1 MVDRRAIM
9 KISAEI
15 RKIGLANG
23 IAAEELSD
31 EDTKKIKNNIALKY
45 THLQPGPFLWDRLK
59 DAAIREDRGGW
70 EKICDF
76 VGNSKCLIFFDDVE
90 DKSVL
95 VINNGKNLHKLLNE
109 MYGFEFY
116 VTDFETDYL
125 LCFNHHDC
133 LLACGAAKNWAES
146 L

>member
-1 MVDRRAIM
+1 M
-9 KISAEI
+9 KISGEI
-15 RKIGLANG
+15 RKIGLVNG

-31 EDTKKIKNNIALKY
+31 EDGKKIKNNIALKY
-45 THLQPGPFLWDRLK
+45 THWQPGPFLWDRLK
-59 DAAIREDRGGW
+59 DAAIREDCAGW

-76 VGNSKCLIFFDDVE
+76 VGANKCLIFFDDIE

-95 VINNGKNLHKLLNE
+95 VINNGKNLHRLLDE

-116 VTDFETDYL
+116 VTDFETAYL

-133 LLACGAAKNWAES
+133 LLACGAAKNWLSS